1 VPILKLTKRVI
12 DATAPVDKPTIFYD
26 SELTGFCLKVLPS
39 GTKRWCVEYR
49 SGAGGRSVG
58 KTRMVLTAFNLRRL
72 PRPGTARVVADG
84 EAAGQKFRSSDG
96 NLEPKKDEIRWR
108 SPGAA

>member
-1 VPILKLTKRVI
+1 MPVLKLTKRTI
-12 DATAPVDKPTIFYD
+12 DAIATVEKPTLFYD

-58 KTRMVLTAFNLRRL
+58 QNEDGAWIRP
-72 PRPGTARVVADG
+72 PR
-84 EAAGQKFRSSDG
+84 
-96 NLEPKKDEIRWR
+96 
-108 SPGAA
+108 